1 MNSIYR
7 YLTRITVC
15 SGLWIMIFIAL
26 GTGDDSAFAK
36 SRPNVNSEPSAKRG
50 GKITM
55 YNLATDSPNKPM
67 QLPEKIHGKQSS
79 SAKIQLQYTVS
90 RRTQQTA
97 TAKTQLQRP
106 ENKSAQQPDAN
117 QQLSDAT
124 VPKMTPPPPDVE
136 RIVETPEIQKRI
148 VSEPIK
154 PDDPAPLPIEARPQP
169 MDADTAS
176 IAGIKEDVI
185 QPSTNDIIPNF
196 VQQLVSVHDT
206 LGIIARL
213 LFKFSLIIVCCVA
226 LYFSFS
232 ALQIAKSNQ
241 RMQCRV
247 VGEKFAG

>member
-36 SRPNVNSEPSAKRG
+36 SRPDVNSEPYAKRG

-55 YNLATDSPNKPM
+55 YNLSTDSPNKPV
-67 QLPEKIHGKQSS
+67 QLPEKIRVQHSS
-79 SAKIQLQYTVS
+79 SAKIQLQYTLS
-90 RRTQQTA
+90 KRTQQTA
-97 TAKTQLQRP
+97 TAKSQLQRP
-106 ENKSAQQPDAN
+106 ESKSAQQPDAN
-117 QQLSDAT
+117 QQLSDAS
-124 VPKMTPPPPDVE
+124 VPKMTLPPPDVE
-136 RIVETPEIQKRI
+136 RIVETPEFQQPI
-148 VSEPIK
+148 VSEPMK
-154 PDDPAPLPIEARPQP
+154 PDDPAPLVIEASTQP

-176 IAGIKEDVI
+176 FAGIKEDVI
-185 QPSTNDIIPNF
+185 QPTTNDIFPKF
-196 VQQLVSVHDT
+196 LQQLDSVHDT

-213 LFKFSLIIVCCVA
+213 LFKFSLIIVSCVA
-226 LYFSFS
+226 LCFSFS
-232 ALQIAKSNQ
+232 ALQIAKTNQ